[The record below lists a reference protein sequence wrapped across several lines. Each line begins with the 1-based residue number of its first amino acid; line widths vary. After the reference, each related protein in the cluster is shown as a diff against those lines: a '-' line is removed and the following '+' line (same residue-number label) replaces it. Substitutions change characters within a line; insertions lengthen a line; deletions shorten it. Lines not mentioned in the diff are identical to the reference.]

1 MYRMTRNESCCF
13 RQSRM
18 KTHHS
23 AQKEKNDMKVLPND
37 PVILLS
43 TVNMKLRDFYSSLDA
58 LCEDLE
64 EDKQEII
71 EKLAAIDYEYDAAAN
86 QFI

>member
-1 MYRMTRNESCCF
+1 
-13 RQSRM
+13 
-18 KTHHS
+18 
-23 AQKEKNDMKVLPND
+23 MKVLPND